1 MRIAGGHTVKS
12 YSPASLCYAIPKI
25 NRLCTLKLNT
35 DVMILWQMVMSMAKD
50 TTVAKTF
57 SILPPNALMG
67 ETENNNPAASAASS
81 LSEITDIRS

>member
-1 MRIAGGHTVKS
+1 
-12 YSPASLCYAIPKI
+12 
-25 NRLCTLKLNT
+25 
-35 DVMILWQMVMSMAKD
+35 MILWQMVMSMAKD